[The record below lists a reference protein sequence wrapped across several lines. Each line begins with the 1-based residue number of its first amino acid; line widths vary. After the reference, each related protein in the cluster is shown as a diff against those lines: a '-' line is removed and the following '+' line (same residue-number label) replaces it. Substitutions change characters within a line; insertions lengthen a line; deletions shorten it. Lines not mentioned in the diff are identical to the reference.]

1 MHVRFKQFMVIF
13 EIELSKTINYTLER
27 EREGREI
34 CYGSCIIAYSEILD
48 SVNLLKMKLTDI
60 VPK

>member
-27 EREGREI
+27 EREREER
-34 CYGSCIIAYSEILD
+34 YAMA
-48 SVNLLKMKLTDI
+48 VALLHI
-60 VPK
+60 VKYWIQ